1 MMLRKAWNIAKIIR
15 TYLKHELD
23 KGRTVI
29 STQEQWFHWDR
40 MVKKLEQPAIL
51 ERLRAEK
58 HQKHSG
64 NQLDRGCNVC
74 VSRAMQ
80 RICNWYFTTKESYR
94 SRGKK
99 K

>member
-1 MMLRKAWNIAKIIR
+1 MTYYQQLKQYDDILFMYQR
-15 TYLKHELD
+15 TKSMTRGKEKEINELFD
-23 KGRTVI
+23 
-29 STQEQWFHWDR
+29 
-40 MVKKLEQPAIL
+40 LY
-51 ERLRAEK
+51 
-58 HQKHSG
+58 QKYSG

-80 RICNWYFTTKESYR
+80 RICNWYFTTKESYK